1 DAWLRLSA
9 KDSPRP
15 VALRML
21 QQAATLRTASILL
34 EQFHGA
40 WEERVNQLAQAV
52 AEKSAQ
58 AMSLAKR
65 LVELIP
71 VGQHLCQP
79 FRVVLAGAP
88 NTGKSTL
95 MNALLGYA
103 RAITSP
109 QPGTTRDLVTAEIAC
124 DGWPVQLIDTAGWRA
139 TEDPLE
145 RQGIA
150 RAQALWQQADLVLW
164 LCDRAAEPVL
174 PPCPLPRWIL
184 VANKADLPAQWHLE
198 EIPLG
203 AVPSVL
209 VSACTGF
216 GLEDLVHAI
225 AANLVPHP
233 PESREAVPF
242 TPLLTQHVLD
252 LYQAL
257 QRQDWQAAQFYVS
270 QLWNA

>member
-1 DAWLRLSA
+1 MLELHCHGGLAVLDWVRDCFVRAGAIPVDPDAWLRLSA
-9 KDSPRP
+9 KDSPRQL
-15 VALRML
+15 ALRML

-71 VGQHLCQP
+71 AGQHLCQP

-145 RQGIA
+145 RQGLA
-150 RAQALWQQADLVLW
+150 RAQAFWQQADLVLW
-164 LCDRAAEPVL
+164 LCDRAAAPVL
-174 PPCPLPRWIL
+174 PPCHLPRWIF

-198 EIPLG
+198 EISLG
-203 AVPSVL
+203 TVPSLL
-209 VSACTGF
+209 VSARTGF

-225 AANLVPHP
+225 VA
-233 PESREAVPF
+233 
-242 TPLLTQHVLD
+242 
-252 LYQAL
+252 
-257 QRQDWQAAQFYVS
+257 
-270 QLWNA
+270 